1 MGKLGFFYH
10 EDYLSHLVPDGH
22 PENIFRLYSV
32 LSNIKSQ
39 KFYNIEF
46 IKPPLAT
53 DKTILLGHSQ
63 SYLQS
68 LYDLSPTSAIIS
80 LDQDTFMSPGTL
92 NAAKRGV
99 GAITAAIDYVISQ
112 KIENAFCAVRP
123 PGHHAEKD
131 TAMGFCFLNSVGIG
145 AIYALSQESIGKVAV
160 VDFDIHHGNGTQDF
174 LLTRPNCLFISIHQK
189 MLFPNTGHEKE
200 TGVKDNILN
209 IPVSPLSD
217 SADLRYV
224 FDKKVIPKLESF
236 RPDFLLISAGFDG
249 HKNDQISQTNW
260 LTEDYSYMTH
270 RLKIFAQEHCESRI
284 VSSLE
289 GGYDLTSLGECC
301 KAHIK
306 ALLE

>member
-22 PENIFRLYSV
+22 PENISRLYSV
-32 LSNIKSQ
+32 LSSIKSQ
-39 KFYNIEF
+39 KFSNLEF

-63 SYLQS
+63 SYLQN
-68 LYDLSPTSAIIS
+68 LYNLSPTSTIIS

-92 NAAKRGV
+92 SAAKRGV
-99 GAITAAIDYVISQ
+99 GAITAAIDYVMSQ

-131 TAMGFCFLNSVGIG
+131 TAMGFCFLNSIGIG
-145 AIYALSQESIGKVAV
+145 AIYALSQKSIGKVAV

-174 LLTRPNCLFISIHQK
+174 LFNRPNCLFISIHQK
-189 MLFPNTGHEKE
+189 MLFPNTGNEKE
-200 TGVKDNILN
+200 TGLNDNILN

-224 FDKKVIPKLESF
+224 FDKKVVPKLESF
-236 RPDFLLISAGFDG
+236 KPDFLLISAGFDG

-260 LTEDYSYMTH
+260 LTEDYSYITN
-270 RLKIFAQEHCESRI
+270 RLKEFAREHCKSRI

-289 GGYDLTSLGECC
+289 GGYEITSLGACC
-301 KAHIK
+301 KAHIN

>member
-1 MGKLGFFYH
+1 LGKLGFFYH

-22 PENIFRLYSV
+22 PENISRLYSV
-32 LSNIKSQ
+32 LSSIKSQ
-39 KFYNIEF
+39 KFSNLEF

-63 SYLQS
+63 SYLQN
-68 LYDLSPTSAIIS
+68 LYNLSPTSTIIS

-92 NAAKRGV
+92 SAAKRGV
-99 GAITAAIDYVISQ
+99 GAITAAIDCVMSQ

-123 PGHHAEKD
+123 PGHHAEKN
-131 TAMGFCFLNSVGIG
+131 TAMGFCFLNSIGIG
-145 AIYALSQESIGKVAV
+145 AIYALNQKSIGKVAV

-174 LLTRPNCLFISIHQK
+174 LFNRPNCLFISIHQK
-189 MLFPNTGHEKE
+189 MLFPNTGNEKE
-200 TGVKDNILN
+200 TGLNDNILN

-224 FDKKVIPKLESF
+224 FDKKVVPKLESF
-236 RPDFLLISAGFDG
+236 KPDFLLISAGFDG

-260 LTEDYSYMTH
+260 LTEDYSYITN
-270 RLKIFAQEHCESRI
+270 RLKEFAREHCKSRI

-289 GGYDLTSLGECC
+289 GGYEITSLGACC
-301 KAHIK
+301 KAHIN

>member
-22 PENIFRLYSV
+22 PENILRLYSV
-32 LSNIKSQ
+32 LSSIKSQ

-174 LLTRPNCLFISIHQK
+174 LFNRPNCLFISIHQK
-189 MLFPNTGHEKE
+189 MLFPNTGYGEE
-200 TGVKDNILN
+200 TGVNNNILN

-217 SADLRYV
+217 SSV
-224 FDKKVIPKLESF
+224 KKSN
-236 RPDFLLISAGFDG
+236 IS
-249 HKNDQISQTNW
+249 
-260 LTEDYSYMTH
+260 
-270 RLKIFAQEHCESRI
+270 
-284 VSSLE
+284 
-289 GGYDLTSLGECC
+289 
-301 KAHIK
+301 
-306 ALLE
+306 

>member
-10 EDYLSHLVPDGH
+10 EDYLSHQVPDGH
-22 PENIFRLYSV
+22 PENILRLYSV
-32 LSNIKSQ
+32 LSIIKSQ
-39 KFYNIEF
+39 KFSTLEF

-53 DKTILLGHSQ
+53 DETILLGHSP
-63 SYLQS
+63 SYLQT
-68 LYDLSPTSAIIS
+68 LYNSSPTSAIIS

-99 GAITAAIDYVISQ
+99 GAITAAIDYVMSH

-131 TAMGFCFLNSVGIG
+131 TAMGFCFLNSIGIG
-145 AIYALSQESIGKVAV
+145 AIYALSQKSIGKVAV

-174 LLTRPNCLFISIHQK
+174 LFNRPNCIFISIHQK
-189 MLFPNTGHEKE
+189 MLFPNTGNEKE
-200 TGVKDNILN
+200 TGLNDNILN

-224 FDKKVIPKLESF
+224 FDKKVVPKLESF
-236 RPDFLLISAGFDG
+236 KPDFLLISAGFDG

-260 LTEDYSYMTH
+260 LTEDYSYITN
-270 RLKIFAQEHCESRI
+270 RLKEFAREHCKSRI

-289 GGYDLTSLGECC
+289 GGYEITSLGACC
-301 KAHIK
+301 KAHIN

>member
-10 EDYLSHLVPDGH
+10 KDYLSHLVPDGH
-22 PENIFRLYSV
+22 PENILRIYSV
-32 LSNIKSQ
+32 LSSIKSQ
-39 KFYNIEF
+39 NFSNLEF

-53 DKTILLGHSQ
+53 DNTILLGHSQ
-63 SYLQS
+63 TYLQS
-68 LYDLSPTSAIIS
+68 LYDFSPTNAIIS

-92 NAAKRGV
+92 NAARRGV
-99 GAITAAIDYVISQ
+99 GAITTAIDYVMSQ

-131 TAMGFCFLNSVGIG
+131 TAMGFCFLNSIGIG
-145 AIYALSQESIGKVAV
+145 AIYALNQKSIRKVAV

-174 LLTRPNCLFISIHQK
+174 LLNKPNCLFISIHQK
-189 MLFPNTGHEKE
+189 MLFPNTGNEKE
-200 TGVKDNILN
+200 TGVNNNILN

-217 SADLRYV
+217 SADLKYV
-224 FDKKVIPKLESF
+224 FDKKVVPKLESF
-236 RPDFLLISAGFDG
+236 KPDFLLISAGFDG

-260 LTEDYSYMTH
+260 LTEDYYYMTN
-270 RLKIFAQEHCESRI
+270 RLKEFARKHCESRI

-289 GGYDLTSLGECC
+289 GGYDLTSLESCC
-301 KAHIK
+301 KVHIK

>member
-1 MGKLGFFYH
+1 MGNLGFFYQ

-22 PENIFRLYSV
+22 PENILRLYSV
-32 LSNIKSQ
+32 LSSIKSQ
-39 KFYNIEF
+39 KFSNIEF
-46 IKPPLAT
+46 IKPPLAS

-63 SYLQS
+63 SYLYS
-68 LYDLSPTSAIIS
+68 LYNFSPTSEIIS

-99 GAITAAIDYVISQ
+99 GATTAAIDNVISK
-112 KIENAFCAVRP
+112 KIKNAFCAVRP

-131 TAMGFCFLNSVGIG
+131 TAMGFCFLNSIGVG
-145 AIYALSQESIGKVAV
+145 AVYALRQKSIGKVAV

-174 LLTRPNCLFISIHQK
+174 LLNKPNCLFISIHQK
-189 MLFPNTGHEKE
+189 MLFPNTGYEKE
-200 TGVKDNILN
+200 TGVNNNILN

-217 SADLRYV
+217 STDLRYI
-224 FDKKVIPKLESF
+224 FDRKVVPKLESF
-236 RPDFLLISAGFDG
+236 KPDFLLISAGFDG

-260 LTEDYSYMTH
+260 LTEDYSYITH
-270 RLKIFAQEHCESRI
+270 RLKEFAQVHCESRI

>member
-10 EDYLSHLVPDGH
+10 EDYLSHQVPDGH
-22 PENIFRLYSV
+22 PENILRLYSV
-32 LSNIKSQ
+32 LSIIKSQ
-39 KFYNIEF
+39 KFSTLEF

-53 DKTILLGHSQ
+53 DETILLGHSP
-63 SYLQS
+63 SYLQT
-68 LYDLSPTSAIIS
+68 LYNSSPTSAIIS
-80 LDQDTFMSPGTL
+80 LDQDTFMSPGTM

-174 LLTRPNCLFISIHQK
+174 LLNRPNCLFISIHQK
-189 MLFPNTGHEKE
+189 MLFPNTGYGEE
-200 TGVKDNILN
+200 TGVNNNILN

-224 FDKKVIPKLESF
+224 FDKKVVPKLESF
-236 RPDFLLISAGFDG
+236 KPDFLLISAGFDG

-260 LTEDYSYMTH
+260 LTEDYFYMTH
-270 RLKIFAQEHCESRI
+270 RLKELAQEHCESRI

-289 GGYDLTSLGECC
+289 GGYDLPSLGECC
-301 KAHIK
+301 KAHLR